1 MHACSRTAAFALL
14 LPSLLLLP
22 SGIAAAAAAGPPKSR
37 KVAVT
42 AAGLLRLAEDYV
54 RRGSPDDARSIL
66 VLLSEDRNPD
76 VRNEARYRRAL
87 LLEAEGSTA
96 AAAVLLRQ
104 VLDQKPDAVP
114 VRLKLATMLHQMGDE
129 ESARRELR
137 ALRSADLP
145 PNVAR
150 FVDRMAASLQASKPF
165 GFHVEFALAPDS
177 NINRAT
183 RSDTLGTVFGDFTF
197 DEDSKAK
204 SGLGASVRALARGRH
219 ELAGDVAVVGR
230 VSAEANLYRH
240 KDFNDMT
247 VEVAA
252 GPEWRLGGIRLNA
265 EAGVGQQWY
274 GMKPYQR
281 SLRLGASAV
290 TPVGR
295 VSQLRID
302 ASARQSDNRFND
314 LQDGRGISGQVRF
327 ERALS
332 PRLLVSASLG
342 GDRFKARDAAY
353 STRSWRAGISTHREV
368 GSMTVSLA
376 AEIGRLKADD
386 RLQLLPEVRSDRST
400 RISLGTV
407 VRSVSVAGFSPMTR
421 LVLERNRSNIEFYD
435 YKRIRTEFGIARS
448 F

>member
-1 MHACSRTAAFALL
+1 MHACFRTAAFALL
-14 LPSLLLLP
+14 LPSLPLLP
-22 SGIAAAAAAGPPKSR
+22 SSTAAAAAGPPKSR

-54 RRGSPDDARSIL
+54 RRGLPDDAKAIL
-66 VLLSEDRNPD
+66 VLLSDDRDPD
-76 VRNEARYRRAL
+76 IRNEARYRRAL
-87 LLEAEGSTA
+87 LLESEGSTT

-104 VLDQKPDAVP
+104 VLDQRPEAVP

-204 SGLGASVRALARGRH
+204 SGLGASVRALAHGRR
-219 ELAGDVAVVGR
+219 ELAGNLALVGR
-230 VSAEANLYRH
+230 ASADANLYRH

-252 GPEWRLGGIRLNA
+252 GPEWRLGRVRLNA
-265 EAGVGQQWY
+265 EAGAGQQWY

-281 SLRLGASAV
+281 SLRLGTSAV
-290 TPVGR
+290 VAVGP
-295 VSQLRID
+295 VSQMRID
-302 ASARQSDNRFND
+302 ASARQADNLFND
-314 LQDGRGISGQVRF
+314 LQDGRGVSGQVRF

-342 GDRFKARDAAY
+342 ADRFKARDAAY
-353 STRSWRAGISTHREV
+353 STRSWRAGISAHREV
-368 GSMTVSLA
+368 GSITVSLA
-376 AEIGRLKADD
+376 AEMGRLKADD

-400 RISLGTV
+400 RLSLGTV

-421 LVLERNRSNIEFYD
+421 LVIERNRSTVEFYD